1 MEKYS
6 AQVIKRPEE
15 ISGDT
20 AKSEDA
26 LKHVIVEVQ
35 KIIPPRLIAWFL
47 QIPPLWRVILTA
59 RSTKLFQ
66 KMPIRFFLG
75 GFKRFLHLK
84 KLMEF

>member
-1 MEKYS
+1 MEKYA

-35 KIIPPRLIAWFL
+35 KIIPPRLIALVFANTSF
-47 QIPPLWRVILTA
+47 VA
-59 RSTKLFQ
+59 RDIDCAINKIISENADSLFSGR
-66 KMPIRFFLG
+66 I
-75 GFKRFLHLK
+75 
-84 KLMEF
+84 